1 MIEHIQISFNGRLI
15 DFWNVIYNDR
25 VETIISKHY
34 ILWCEDNGSSIK
46 DRLKCF
52 WININGP
59 SSYGIQWRL
68 HYLERV
74 FIDGVGFRKNY
85 HILKEYKRIHIAP
98 CYVLIQEGPT
108 LFILSPQPRVI
119 MKGKQIKYEAYVV
132 NRYQARVVRH

>member
-1 MIEHIQISFNGRLI
+1 MDHHLI
-15 DFWNVIYNDR
+15 VY
-25 VETIISKHY
+25 
-34 ILWCEDNGSSIK
+34 
-46 DRLKCF
+46 
-52 WININGP
+52 
-59 SSYGIQWRL
+59 QWRL

-74 FIDGVGFRKNY
+74 FSRCRFQKNY

-98 CYVLIQEGPT
+98 CYVLIQERPP